1 MSRLITEPNLSQ
13 HDEIYAHLIELHE
26 GRSEKESA
34 LLNAR
39 LIMLLINHIGDE
51 EAVLEA
57 IALASKRP
65 ERRMEDPDE
74 RP

>member
-1 MSRLITEPNLSQ
+1 MSRLITEPNLRR

-39 LIMLLINHIGDE
+39 LIMLLINHVGDE

-57 IALASKRP
+57 IALASNRP
-65 ERRMEDPDE
+65 ETRRENADE
-74 RP
+74 